1 MKTLNL
7 LLTGLLLGN
16 ASLRANDANW
26 PEFRGPRGDG
36 TSTSTGLPLKWSA
49 TENVVWHTPIH
60 GRGWSSPVI
69 WENQVWLTTAT
80 EDGRELSVLCLDRE
94 TGKVI
99 HDKKLFDVEKP
110 QFAHKFNTY
119 ASPTPAIEAGRVYVT
134 FGSPGTA
141 CLDTKT
147 GEVLWQRRDIE
158 CNHFRGAGSSPI
170 LWRDLVLL
178 NFDGSD
184 HQFLMAFDKATG
196 KTVWTTK
203 RSIDFRD
210 LDANGQPELEGDFR
224 KAYSTG
230 QIAEIDGQP
239 VLLSQGAK
247 AFYAYEPA
255 TGSELWRV
263 EERSTQGVGVRPFYA
278 HGLVFTATGY
288 NRSHL
293 LAIRPGKKGE
303 VLDVAEKA
311 PEGQQLKIEWM
322 STRGIPKKPSPIAVG
337 ELVFAVE
344 DGGVATCWKAKTG
357 EVVWNERLGGNYSA
371 SPLAADG
378 RLYFCNEE
386 GKTVVVPADGK
397 FEKLAENELPDGFMA
412 SPAVS
417 GKSLFLRTK
426 TELWRV
432 GK

>member
-1 MKTLNL
+1 MKSLNL
-7 LLTGLLLGN
+7 LLTGWLLVA
-16 ASLRANDANW
+16 ASLRANDVNW

-36 TSTSTGLPLKWSA
+36 SSTSTGLPWKWSA
-49 TENVVWHTPIH
+49 TENVVWHTSIH

-99 HDKKLFDVEKP
+99 HDKKLFVVEKP

-141 CLDTKT
+141 CLDTRT
-147 GEVLWQRRDIE
+147 GEVLWQRRDLE
-158 CNHFRGAGSSPI
+158 CNHYRGAGSSPI

-184 HQFLMAFDKATG
+184 HQFLIAFEKKTG
-196 KTVWTTK
+196 KTAWTTK

-247 AFYAYEPA
+247 AMYAYEPA
-255 TGSELWRV
+255 TGAELWRV
-263 EERSTQGVGVRPFYA
+263 EERSTQGVGVRPFFA
-278 HGLVFTATGY
+278 HGLVFTTTGY

-303 VLDVAEKA
+303 VLDLAEKA
-311 PEGQQLKIEWM
+311 PEGQRLKVEWM
-322 STRGIPKKPSPIAVG
+322 TTRGVPKKPSPIPVG
-337 ELVFAVE
+337 EWVFAVE

-357 EVVWNERLGGNYSA
+357 EIVWNERLGGNYSA
-371 SPLAADG
+371 SPIAADG

-426 TELWRV
+426 TALWRI
-432 GK
+432 GQ